1 MFKSSLAIE
10 VDIFLKRNE
19 ALVAEESLKYNED
32 GNFEVH
38 KKDLL
43 RN

>member
-10 VDIFLKRNE
+10 VFFLKRNE